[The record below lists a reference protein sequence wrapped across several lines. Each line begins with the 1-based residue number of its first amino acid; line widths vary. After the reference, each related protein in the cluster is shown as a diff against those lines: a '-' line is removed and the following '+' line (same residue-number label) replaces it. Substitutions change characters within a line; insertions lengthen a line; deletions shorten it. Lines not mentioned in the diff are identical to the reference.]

1 MQKAIKNTAAVL
13 HPLHEKDREWIL
25 SNLSSKN
32 QRAVRHAL
40 SDLKNHKSFRK
51 VSFDE
56 IYELVKPTEVKQH
69 DSLQPEPLKPDESVL
84 DTFSHRLG
92 ESTVNVIQHIAQNM
106 SPESLVQLLAA
117 TEDSKEGSK
126 LRRCISS
133 SSVDFSNSVALAEKH
148 WKSQGK
154 PLVTPK
160 VLESL
165 ARYFDKELV
174 SKSLRSDGKPNE

>member
-25 SNLSSKN
+25 SKLSSKN
-32 QRAVRHAL
+32 QGAVRHAL
-40 SDLKNHKSFRK
+40 SALKNHKSFRK
-51 VSFDE
+51 VSFEE
-56 IYELVKPTEVKQH
+56 IYELVKPADVKQH
-69 DSLQPEPLKPDESVL
+69 EPLTPEESVL
-84 DTFSHRLG
+84 DTFSRRLD
-92 ESTVNVIQHIAQNM
+92 ESTVNIIQHIVQKM

-133 SSVDFSNSVALAEKH
+133 SSVDFSNSFAMAEKN
-148 WKSQGK
+148 WRSQGK

-165 ARYFDKELV
+165 ARYFGHQLI
-174 SKSLRSDGKPNE
+174 SKSLRPDGKPNE